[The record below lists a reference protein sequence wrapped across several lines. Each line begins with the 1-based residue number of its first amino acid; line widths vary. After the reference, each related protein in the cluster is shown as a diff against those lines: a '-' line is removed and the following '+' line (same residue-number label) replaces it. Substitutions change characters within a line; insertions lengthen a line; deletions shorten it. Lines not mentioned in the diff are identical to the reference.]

1 MRSWHQ
7 GPHLVVKFDPPYARA
22 QGLGVWCGGQRLGK
36 RDSRVGGDI
45 LEVRGLVAG
54 VRALCRGTCGVY
66 IYVWRGVWV
75 CELKFN
81 FNML

>member
-1 MRSWHQ
+1 
-7 GPHLVVKFDPPYARA
+7 
-22 QGLGVWCGGQRLGK
+22 
-36 RDSRVGGDI
+36 VGGDI